1 MTVEPLRAQ
10 RRWPFRNNGPQA
22 AVGPAAIVMPN
33 PFVKY
38 SRHMGLIDGHHPV
51 ETLACGHVRESDPG
65 DCLGEEDRSALHQ
78 ALKSSDEDVKAGR
91 LVDANVILRELKS
104 R

>member
-1 MTVEPLRAQ
+1 MTVEPLSAQ
-10 RRWPFRNNGPQA
+10 RRWPFRNTGTQA

-33 PFVKY
+33 PFVKCLRY
-38 SRHMGLIDGHHPV
+38 PHR
-51 ETLACGHVRESDPG
+51 SDAR
-65 DCLGEEDRSALHQ
+65 DWLGVEDRAALHQ
-78 ALKSSDEDVKAGR
+78 ALKDSDEDVKAGR